1 MPGGNCNI
9 RPEDRTNGFD
19 KRPQDAGYPK
29 GRPNRQTILREV
41 LKAKLGKERSETELD
56 PLYFFA
62 SEMIDIITDKKARH
76 NDKASALDKLV
87 NRFYGMPTQ
96 AIDQTVTNTVPQI
109 VVGTQEA
116 KEQLESLRKVKSD
129 AEAD

>member
-1 MPGGNCNI
+1 MPGGDRNI
-9 RPEDRTNGFD
+9 KPWDSTNGFD

-62 SEMIDIITDKKARH
+62 SEMIDIITDKKVRH

-109 VVGTQEA
+109 VVKSEEHK
-116 KEQLESLRKVKSD
+116 KEIEERED
-129 AEAD
+129 F